1 MTLNEVDYLDSLASL
16 IQSVE
21 ISHEQNLGFPEE
33 KNSIN
38 KTNKRNLHYSR
49 RRLGMRGRACPNYSL
64 RWDLCKKSLQKFAV
78 EY

>member
-33 KNSIN
+33 KKQYQQN
-38 KTNKRNLHYSR
+38 KQTKPAL
-49 RRLGMRGRACPNYSL
+49 
-64 RWDLCKKSLQKFAV
+64 F
-78 EY
+78 